1 MHTETELITD
11 VTHYESQVKEFEQIT
26 ESNLESALVFIET
39 LKNTAKALDA
49 KRKEENEPHQ
59 TEIERTNN
67 KYQPTIKFC
76 DKSWR
81 AMANRVFEWREEQ
94 AKIAAAA
101 QQAEIDKANKE
112 REENEALARIA
123 QETANKQREEGNHD
137 VAEVCESQA
146 QTLQLEAALAMPRV
160 VPQQPKSYALPSG
173 GSMGFNA
180 KPDWYLLGYQKTA
193 KVYAN
198 HPMFAKANWDLI
210 KHFFVVDPVKVNAE
224 LASRGTLPE
233 PFLLTK
239 KPVTTGRSAK

>member
-1 MHTETELITD
+1 MPTDTELITD
-11 VTHYESQVKEFEQIT
+11 VTHYEKQVKEFDQIN
-26 ESNLESALVFIET
+26 ENNLEAALVFIET
-39 LKNTAKALDA
+39 LKNAGKALDA
-49 KRKEENEPHQ
+49 QRKKENEPHQ
-59 TEIERTNN
+59 SEIDSNNN

-112 REENEALARIA
+112 REEAEALARIA
-123 QETANKQREEGNHD
+123 QEEADKQRVEGNHE
-137 VAEVCESQA
+137 VAEVIESQA
-146 QTLQLEAALAMPRV
+146 QTLQLEAALTMPKV

-198 HPMFAKANWDLI
+198 HPMFAKANWDAI

-239 KPVTTGRSAK
+239 KPVTTGRGAK